1 MTENREMIPSEPTS
15 IRSLA
20 RPVVRGTADDRSI
33 GAILIDSGRL
43 TPEDAERI
51 LHKQREAGLR
61 FGEAA
66 IKLGLLTEQD
76 IQFALA
82 RQFDYPYLVAG
93 ESNVSAELVS
103 AYQPFSRQV
112 ESLRAL
118 RSQLLLRW
126 FNGDTERRAI
136 SVVSAGRREGRSYL
150 AANLA
155 VVFSQL
161 GERTLL
167 IDADLRNP
175 RQHQLFGLANRVGL
189 SQMITGR
196 AGESAIERIPALM
209 DLSVI
214 TAGSAPPNPQELLS
228 RSSFS
233 QLLASLS
240 GSFDVVIL
248 DTPAADVGADA
259 QTVAVRTRGAL
270 LVARE
275 NHSYIGDLQD
285 LSDSLHHSTV
295 AVVGVVMNHF

>member
-1 MTENREMIPSEPTS
+1 MMTAEATA
-15 IRSLA
+15 IRSL
-20 RPVVRGTADDRSI
+20 VRTEVRSTADDRSI

-51 LHKQREAGLR
+51 LHKQREEGLR

-66 IKLGLLTEQD
+66 IKLGLLKEQD

-82 RQFDYPYLVAG
+82 RQFDYPYLVPG
-93 ESNVSAELVS
+93 ESNVSAELVA

-112 ESLRAL
+112 EALRAL

-126 FNGDTERRAI
+126 FNGDVDRRAI
-136 SVVSAGRREGRSYL
+136 SIVSAGRKEGRSYL

-175 RQHQLFGLANRVGL
+175 RQHQLFGLANRAGL

-196 AGESAIERIPALM
+196 AGDSAVERVPALM

-228 RSSFS
+228 RASFS
-233 QLLASLS
+233 NLLASL
-240 GSFDVVIL
+240 GSRYDVIIV
-248 DTPAADVGADA
+248 DTPAAEIGADA
-259 QTVAVRTRGAL
+259 QTVAVRTGAAL
-270 LVARE
+270 LVARQ
-275 NHSYIGDLQD
+275 NASYIGELQD
-285 LSDSLHHSTV
+285 LSDSLHHATA
-295 AVVGVVMNHF
+295 AVVGVVMNSF

>member
-1 MTENREMIPSEPTS
+1 MISTEATA
-15 IRSLA
+15 IRSL
-20 RPVVRGTADDRSI
+20 VRTELRSAADDRSI

-51 LHKQREAGLR
+51 LHKQREDGLR

-82 RQFDYPYLVAG
+82 RQFDYPYLIPG
-93 ESNVSAELVS
+93 ESNVSAELVA

-112 ESLRAL
+112 EALRAL

-126 FNGDTERRAI
+126 FNGDPGRRAL
-136 SVVSAGRREGRSYL
+136 SVVSAGRKEGRSYL

-167 IDADLRNP
+167 VDADLRNP
-175 RQHQLFGLANRVGL
+175 RQHALFGLSNRVGL

-196 AGESAIERIPALM
+196 ATETAIERVPALM

-228 RSSFS
+228 RVSFS
-233 QLLASLS
+233 NMLGSLATRY
-240 GSFDVVIL
+240 DVIIV
-248 DTPAADVGADA
+248 DTPAAEIGADA

-270 LVARE
+270 LVARQ
-275 NHSYIGDLQD
+275 NSSYIGDIQD
-285 LSDSLHHSTV
+285 LSDSLHHATA
-295 AVVGVVMNHF
+295 AVVGVVMNSF